1 MNNLRK
7 WIFFCFFKS
16 EKCFPF
22 CEKRSRAN
30 VQLVGRKVGGKFHE
44 GRFREFS
51 RGRGEKAVTRLSGTG
66 GTAGSNGTSGL
77 VRSIKPRSPTSFR
90 APGEV
95 TCRGAAHF
103 SSVGGTE
110 DSARGIGACQKGES
124 ADRGAIG
131 DVEVMCNANVCSNG
145 EKGGQR
151 KSQDNPKKG
160 KDEEQEDEQD
170 EEQDEEQN
178 DQHDHV
184 DQHAKSF
191 YEIYDDH
198 GDTQDCPH
206 ELRRF
211 IRKEHMDV
219 KIKIKCSS
227 PRNLNKRDVQNVI
240 GEMLQGGEAADS
252 GGAAGQG
259 NSEMYYLNSNFK
271 KFNYPDRNVLWPNPL
286 VYNHR
291 LQPFLLER
299 QKDEESDTFDMNK
312 KHIEVNKRRLQNLWC
327 YSSSYGV
334 DWNTL
339 DALFLN
345 FKNEK
350 EEHLRKWEEN
360 KNSIMMYASRVA
372 KRKLIMSRKKLLDN
386 LGIDYSSN
394 VYANYEDTGE
404 VDETYIEDDQE
415 VEYNL
420 LFPRSVF
427 RKLYFY
433 WKDRYM
439 HYYEDT
445 LCDYLKGEVVDLQ
458 LLREQNER
466 NLHLSGKKMIRKHS
480 FSLRP
485 VKGSNLYVTRYVPK
499 GRRRVR
505 TNADQFDLE
514 GVGEN
519 IYNTAQKD
527 K

>member
-1 MNNLRK
+1 MV
-7 WIFFCFFKS
+7 
-16 EKCFPF
+16 
-22 CEKRSRAN
+22 AAT
-30 VQLVGRKVGGKFHE
+30 
-44 GRFREFS
+44 
-51 RGRGEKAVTRLSGTG
+51 GEDDVDQDDVDRD
-66 GTAGSNGTSGL
+66 
-77 VRSIKPRSPTSFR
+77 
-90 APGEV
+90 EV
-95 TCRGAAHF
+95 
-103 SSVGGTE
+103 
-110 DSARGIGACQKGES
+110 DQ
-124 ADRGAIG
+124 D
-131 DVEVMCNANVCSNG
+131 DVD
-145 EKGGQR
+145 KDDFD
-151 KSQDNPKKG
+151 QD
-160 KDEEQEDEQD
+160 DVDQD
-170 EEQDEEQN
+170 D
-178 DQHDHV
+178 V

-227 PRNLNKRDVQNVI
+227 PRNLSKRDVQNVI
-240 GEMLQGGEAADS
+240 GEMFQGGESAGEAVGEATGEVTGEAADS
-252 GGAAGQG
+252 GGETGQG
-259 NSEMYYLNSNFK
+259 NEEIYYLNSNFK

-291 LQPFLLER
+291 LQPFIMER
-299 QKDEESDTFDMNK
+299 KKDEDSNTFDMNK
-312 KHIEVNKRRLQNLWC
+312 KYIEVNKRRLQNLWC

-339 DALFLN
+339 DGLFLN
-345 FKNEK
+345 FKNQK
-350 EEHLRKWEEN
+350 EEHLKKWEEN
-360 KNSIMMYASRVA
+360 KNSIMIYASRIA
-372 KRKLIMSRKKLLDN
+372 KRKLIMSRKKLLN
-386 LGIDYSSN
+386 SLGIDYSSN

-404 VDETYIEDDQE
+404 VQETYMENDQE

-420 LFPRSVF
+420 LFPRSIF
-427 RKLYFY
+427 RNLYFY

-466 NLHLSGKKMIRKHS
+466 NLHLSGKKMMREHS

-499 GRRRVR
+499 GRRRAR
-505 TNADQFDLE
+505 TNADQFDLT

-519 IYNTAQKD
+519 IYNTPQKE

>member
-7 WIFFCFFKS
+7 GIFFCFFKS
-16 EKCFPF
+16 EKCISC

-30 VQLVGRKVGGKFHE
+30 VQLVGRKVGGDINRE
-44 GRFREFS
+44 RVREFAK
-51 RGRGEKAVTRLSGTG
+51 GRGEEAVTKLS
-66 GTAGSNGTSGL
+66 
-77 VRSIKPRSPTSFR
+77 RSSKPRSPNALGT
-90 APGEV
+90 PGEV
-95 TCRGAAHF
+95 TWRGAAHF
-103 SSVGGTE
+103 SSVGETE
-110 DSARGIGACQKGES
+110 ASEPGVGVYQQGES
-124 ADRGAIG
+124 ADGGAIE
-131 DVEVMCNANVCSNG
+131 DVE
-145 EKGGQR
+145 EGQR
-151 KSQDNPKKG
+151 DSQDDDQDDVDRDDVDRDNV
-160 KDEEQEDEQD
+160 EQY
-170 EEQDEEQN
+170 
-178 DQHDHV
+178 
-184 DQHAKSF
+184 AKSF

-211 IRKEHMDV
+211 IRKEHMEV

-227 PRNLNKRDVQNVI
+227 PRNLNKLDVQNVI
-240 GEMLQGGEAADS
+240 GEMFLGGDATDS
-252 GGAAGQG
+252 GNDVT
-259 NSEMYYLNSNFK
+259 NSGSDATDSGEETHQDNAEIYYLNSNFK
-271 KFNYPDRNVLWPNPL
+271 NFNYPDRNVLWPNPL
-286 VYNHR
+286 IYNHR

-299 QKDEESDTFDMNK
+299 RKDEDSNTFDMNK
-312 KHIEVNKRRLQNLWC
+312 KCIEVNKRRLQNLWC
-327 YSSSYGV
+327 YSSSYGI

-339 DALFLN
+339 DALFLK
-345 FKNEK
+345 FKCQK
-350 EEHLRKWEEN
+350 EEHLSKWEEN
-360 KNSIMMYASRVA
+360 KNSIMIYASTVA
-372 KRKLIMSRKKLLDN
+372 KRKLIKSRKKLLDN
-386 LGIDYSSN
+386 LGIDYSNN

-404 VDETYIEDDQE
+404 VQETFMEDDQD

-427 RKLYFY
+427 RKWTRTLYFY

-445 LCDYLKGEVVDLQ
+445 LCDYLKGEIVDLQ

-466 NLHLSGKKMIRKHS
+466 NLHLSGKKMMTEHS

-499 GRRRVR
+499 EKRRVR
-505 TNADQFDLE
+505 TNADQFDLT

-519 IYNTAQKD
+519 IYNTSQKE

>member
-1 MNNLRK
+1 MNSLRK
-7 WIFFCFFKS
+7 GIFFFLFKS
-16 EKCFPF
+16 EKCFSF
-22 CEKRSRAN
+22 CERGGRAN
-30 VQLVGRKVGGKFHE
+30 AQLVGGDFHGGRVRGFA
-44 GRFREFS
+44 S
-51 RGRGEKAVTRLSGTG
+51 GRGGEAVKRGSRVGRLSGIG
-66 GTAGSNGTSGL
+66 GSSD
-77 VRSIKPRSPTSFR
+77 PRSPPPFR

-95 TCRGAAHF
+95 TWRGAAHF
-103 SSVGGTE
+103 SSVGGME
-110 DSARGIGACQKGES
+110 AVAPGGGSDQQRQS
-124 ADRGAIG
+124 ADRGVIAG
-131 DVEVMCNANVCSNG
+131 VEVSCGLNVCSNG
-145 EKGGQR
+145 EEEGQR
-151 KSQDNPKKG
+151 IGED
-160 KDEEQEDEQD
+160 DADQED
-170 EEQDEEQN
+170 
-178 DQHDHV
+178 V
-184 DQHAKSF
+184 DQEDVDRYAKSF

-198 GDTQDCPH
+198 GDTQDCPR

-211 IRKEHMDV
+211 IRREHMDV

-227 PRNLNKRDVQNVI
+227 PRNLGKRDVQSVI
-240 GEMLQGGEAADS
+240 GEVFAGGEAVEEVPDGAPDQAALS
-252 GGAAGQG
+252 GEEAGQADA
-259 NSEMYYLNSNFK
+259 ETYYLSSNFK

-299 QKDEESDTFDMNK
+299 KKDEDDTTFDRNK
-312 KHIEVNKRRLQNLWC
+312 KIIEMNKRRLQNLWC

-334 DWNTL
+334 EWNTL

-345 FKNEK
+345 FKKEK
-350 EEHLRKWEEN
+350 EEHLSKWEEN
-360 KNSIMMYASRVA
+360 KNGIMLYASRVA
-372 KRKLIMSRKKLLDN
+372 KRKLIKSRRELLDK

-394 VYANYEDTGE
+394 VYASYEDTGE
-404 VDETYIEDDQE
+404 LHEAYMEDDQE

-427 RKLYFY
+427 RKWTRTLYFY

-466 NLHLSGKKMIRKHS
+466 NLHLPGKKMMREHS

-505 TNADQFDLE
+505 TDADQFDLT

-519 IYNTAQKD
+519 IYNTVQKE

>member
-1 MNNLRK
+1 MNNFRK
-7 WIFFCFFKS
+7 GIFFCFFKS
-16 EKCFPF
+16 ENCFSF
-22 CEKRSRAN
+22 CDGRSRAN
-30 VQLVGRKVGGKFHE
+30 VQFVGRNVGGDFWRKCVRQFAV
-44 GRFREFS
+44 
-51 RGRGEKAVTRLSGTG
+51 GRGEGVVTRLRRSCKRRSSKRF
-66 GTAGSNGTSGL
+66 GS
-77 VRSIKPRSPTSFR
+77 
-90 APGEV
+90 PGEV
-95 TCRGAAHF
+95 TSRGSAHFF
-103 SSVGGTE
+103 SSVGGEKTNE
-110 DSARGIGACQKGES
+110 TDLGGQQQGKSADGDEIADVKCGVNVRSNGSSHDEEEGQRESQSDLQKGE
-124 ADRGAIG
+124 D
-131 DVEVMCNANVCSNG
+131 NV
-145 EKGGQR
+145 
-151 KSQDNPKKG
+151 D
-160 KDEEQEDEQD
+160 QEDVD
-170 EEQDEEQN
+170 RD
-178 DQHDHV
+178 DVDRDDV
-184 DQHAKSF
+184 DQYAKSF
-191 YEIYDDH
+191 YEIYDDQ

-211 IRKEHMDV
+211 IIKEHMDV

-240 GEMLQGGEAADS
+240 GEMFEGGEEIDSGNDMADS
-252 GGAAGQG
+252 GNEKVQDDA
-259 NSEMYYLNSNFK
+259 EIYYLNSNFK
-271 KFNYPDRNVLWPNPL
+271 NFNYPDRNVLWPNPL

-299 QKDEESDTFDMNK
+299 KEDEDSNTFDMNK
-312 KHIEVNKRRLQNLWC
+312 KYIEVNKRRLQNLWS

-339 DALFLN
+339 DALYLK

-350 EEHLRKWEEN
+350 EEHLKKWEEH
-360 KNSIMMYASRVA
+360 KNNIMIYASRVA
-372 KRKLIMSRKKLLDN
+372 KRKLINSRKKLLDN
-386 LGIDYSSN
+386 LGIDYSNN
-394 VYANYEDTGE
+394 VYANYEDTGQ
-404 VDETYIEDDQE
+404 VQETYMEDDQE

-427 RKLYFY
+427 RKWTRTLYFY

-466 NLHLSGKKMIRKHS
+466 NLHLSGKKMMREHS

-485 VKGSNLYVTRYVPK
+485 VKGSNLYVTRYIPK
-499 GRRRVR
+499 GKRRVR
-505 TNADQFDLE
+505 TNADQFDLT

-519 IYNTAQKD
+519 IYNTAQKE

>member
-7 WIFFCFFKS
+7 GIFFCFFKS
-16 EKCFPF
+16 EKCFSF
-22 CEKRSRAN
+22 CAKRSREH
-30 VQLVGRKVGGKFHE
+30 VQLVGRKAGGDFR
-44 GRFREFS
+44 GARVREFATGREEEVVTKLS
-51 RGRGEKAVTRLSGTG
+51 RSRRIGRAIE
-66 GTAGSNGTSGL
+66 
-77 VRSIKPRSPTSFR
+77 PRSSTRFT

-95 TCRGAAHF
+95 SFRGVAHY
-103 SSVGGTE
+103 SSVGETE
-110 DSARGIGACQKGES
+110 ASTLGVEAQQQREGV
-124 ADRGAIG
+124 DRGAIS
-131 DVEVMCNANVCSNG
+131 DVDVRCGLSVRSNG
-145 EKGGQR
+145 ARNDEETGQR
-151 KSQDNPKKG
+151 DSQDDPQKG
-160 KDEEQEDEQD
+160 KDDEQD
-170 EEQDEEQN
+170 NVDEN
-178 DQHDHV
+178 DV
-184 DQHAKSF
+184 DQDDVDRDDVDQYAKSF
-191 YEIYDDH
+191 YEIYDDN

-206 ELRRF
+206 QLRRF
-211 IRKEHMDV
+211 IRKEHMEV

-240 GEMLQGGEAADS
+240 GDMFDGGNEAGNEADS
-252 GGAAGQG
+252 GEEANQD
-259 NSEMYYLNSNFK
+259 NEDIYYLNSNFR

-299 QKDEESDTFDMNK
+299 KKDEDSKTFEMNK
-312 KHIEVNKRRLQNLWC
+312 KNIEVNKRRLQNLWC

-345 FKNEK
+345 FKHKK
-350 EEHLRKWEEN
+350 EEHLNKWEEN

-372 KRKLIMSRKKLLDN
+372 KRKLIMSRKKLLDS

-394 VYANYEDTGE
+394 IYANYEDTGE
-404 VDETYIEDDQE
+404 VQETYMEDDQE

-420 LFPRSVF
+420 LFPRSIF
-427 RKLYFY
+427 RNLYFY

-466 NLHLSGKKMIRKHS
+466 NLHLSGRKMMREHS

-499 GRRRVR
+499 GKRRAR
-505 TNADQFDLE
+505 TNTDQFDLT

-519 IYNTAQKD
+519 IYNTAQKE